1 MSKDESKGPPDV
13 EQTAK
18 ELLKRPGVRGY
29 LVFNDTGIPV
39 KWSSTGLSLNQ
50 GGPPG
55 HSSTP
60 IPADVIHHAALISDL
75 CTKARSTCSRL
86 FSDEDPDASA
96 LKYIRMRTKENEF
109 IVAPGDG
116 VTLVVVQTPHKK
128 EEVAEAKKEE
138 E

>member
-1 MSKDESKGPPDV
+1 MSPSH
-13 EQTAK
+13 TIC
-18 ELLKRPGVRGY
+18 GVHAG
-29 LVFNDTGIPV
+29 VVHIVTGIPV

-86 FSDEDPDASA
+86 FSDEVRKSCIACLSLCYRA
-96 LKYIRMRTKENEF
+96 
-109 IVAPGDG
+109 
-116 VTLVVVQTPHKK
+116 
-128 EEVAEAKKEE
+128 
-138 E
+138 